1 MSFLDGKE
9 VMIGANSDEYH
20 APTGERGTPEF
31 VMSSSALREFAN
43 CPARWR
49 AGYEAPDSKA
59 KHNGSLLDCLLLT
72 PKQLDDRYALRPD
85 TYTND
90 AGEVKKWNANSNVC
104 KGWLAANEDKE
115 IVTQAHLDECAE
127 AIDRLRQDET
137 IAAWLEACDPQVWLT
152 ANWKDEKTGLI
163 VPCKALV
170 DFRPRQGTEFA
181 KTLGD
186 FKTTRNAAILP
197 WQRWCFSAGYHVQ
210 AAFYADLYA
219 AAHPEEDRCTWVF
232 IIQENYKPW
241 QPGKRML
248 SQDFLDIGRAT
259 YRQMLANYCM
269 CLKTGNWPGYDSTD
283 EALAGGWTLVA
294 AEPFMMNAAAFA
306 PRYNFASDEEEPEGE
321 EQPQPT
327 DDITP

>member
-1 MSFLDGKE
+1 MFIDGKE

-20 APTGERGTPEF
+20 AHTAERGTPEF
-31 VMSSSALREFAN
+31 VISSSALREFAN
-43 CPARWR
+43 CPARWQ

-72 PKQLDDRYALRPD
+72 PDQLHQRYALRPD

-90 AGEVKKWNANSNVC
+90 DEEVKKWNANSNVC
-104 KGWLAANEDKE
+104 KRWLADHEDKE

-127 AIDRLRQDET
+127 AIKRLKEDET
-137 IAAWLEACDPQVWLT
+137 VAAWFDACDKQVWLT
-152 ANWKDEKTGLI
+152 ANWEDEKTGLI

-170 DFRPRQGTEFA
+170 DFRPRLDTEFR
-181 KTLGD
+181 KCLGD
-186 FKTTRNAAILP
+186 LKTTRNAAILA

-219 AAHPEEDRCTWVF
+219 AAHPEEDRNTWVF

-259 YRQMLANYCM
+259 YRQMLANYCS
-269 CLKTGNWPGYDSTD
+269 CLKSGRWPSYDETD
-283 EALAGGWTLVA
+283 EALAGGWTLVQ
-294 AEPFMMNAAAFA
+294 AEPWMQERAMFA
-306 PRYNFASDEEEPEGE
+306 PRYNFASEEEEAETE
-321 EQPQPT
+321 EPAHQ
-327 DDITP
+327 DDIMP